1 MLQSENINDLMSA
14 LVSAQAE
21 FPTMPKNKEGYNYK
35 YTDLDTIVQTI
46 KPIMKKNNLAF
57 MQSVGGLE
65 SVTITTRIF
74 HSSGQYIEDTVS
86 LPSIQSNKMNNAQVL
101 GAVITYMRR
110 YTLCALL
117 GITGDED
124 VDVAIPKKEEK
135 RVPLQKASPAP
146 FAPKGGETTQ
156 TEKDRLNALCHAKY
170 ANGQN
175 VFSVDEINTYLSY
188 RKDKTAVELIQF
200 IENALKNRMPDSE
213 LNK

>member
-14 LVSAQAE
+14 LVCAQAE
-21 FPTMPKNKEGYNYK
+21 FPTMPKNKDGYNYK

-46 KPIMKKNNLAF
+46 KPIMKKYNLAF
-57 MQSVGGLE
+57 LQSVGGLD

-74 HSSGQYIEDTVS
+74 HTSGQYIEDTVS
-86 LPSIQSNKMNNAQVL
+86 LPTIQSNKMNNAQVL

-117 GITGDED
+117 GITCDED
-124 VDVAIPKKEEK
+124 VDCFVQTAANASKP
-135 RVPLQKASPAP
+135 KASPAP

-156 TEKDRLNALCHAKY
+156 AEKDRLNALCHAKY

-175 VFSVDEINTYLSY
+175 VFSVDEINTYLGY
-188 RKDKTAVELIQF
+188 RKDKTAAELIQF

-213 LNK
+213 LIK